1 MAGIT
6 LDNIRQAAD
15 DKYGPFVV
23 EGVPGGDV
31 TLVNAL
37 RLSKDKRKKLTDMQS
52 DEDGDQDEKLR
63 DMIRLVADSPAS
75 AKRLLDALGDDL
87 AQLAVVL
94 NEYGQAAR
102 LGEASPSAS

>member
-6 LDNIRQAAD
+6 LENIQKAAD

-31 TLVNAL
+31 VLVNAL
-37 RLSKDKRKKLTDMQS
+37 RLSKDKRAKLTAMQS

-63 DMIRLVADSPAS
+63 DMIRLVAQDAAS
-75 AKRLLDALGDDL
+75 GKRLLDALGDDL